1 MDEER
6 TNTEPAPATEP
17 AAEKDTGLLADIE
30 RLSFELE
37 VSAELYEATPI
48 DFDAAMVLC
57 RDKRRKEP
65 SKSAGEIV
73 SELKTERRYLFS
85 PQPSLRTNSAAA
97 PEQGNPIEQAARKA
111 AQSSGA
117 SGIMEYMRARRKG
130 R

>member
-1 MDEER
+1 MDEKH
-6 TNTEPAPATEP
+6 TNTEPAPVETAV
-17 AAEKDTGLLADIE
+17 EKDAGLLADIE

-57 RDKRRKEP
+57 RDKRGKEP
-65 SKSAGEIV
+65 GKSAGEIV
-73 SELKTERRYLFS
+73 SELKNERRYLFNA
-85 PQPSLRTNSAAA
+85 QPSLRTNSATA
-97 PEQGNPIEQAARKA
+97 PEQDSLIEQAARKA

-130 R
+130 H